1 MTMTSNKVNF
11 IRNFLSLFATFYALQ
26 VLPIDTT
33 ALLYVHLI
41 FTLFLFQMVA
51 PNYKLAF
58 VHYLSGF
65 AILVY
70 YPHTDGQKVV
80 NLILSVAPY
89 AFHESV
95 LSKVANS

>member
-1 MTMTSNKVNF
+1 MTISAKKENF

-33 ALLYVHLI
+33 TLLSMHLI
-41 FTLFLFQMVA
+41 FSLYLFQMVA
-51 PNYKLAF
+51 PNYRLAF
-58 VHYLSGF
+58 FHYLTGF

-70 YPHTDGQKVV
+70 YPHTNEQKVL

-95 LSKVANS
+95 LSKKK